1 MVVWLVGMSG
11 SGKTTLGRIVY
22 DDLKGR
28 QPNTVFVDGDEI
40 RTLFKHDDLKKDYSV
55 EQRRRNAER
64 IYEIC
69 LWLDRQGINVVCCI
83 LCIFPDIL
91 EQNKSAFSRYRE
103 IYLKAN
109 LPELISRDKKGVY
122 VDSDDDRPS
131 NVVGMDIPFPEPVKP
146 DLILNTTDN
155 SGSPEEL
162 AAQAI
167 AILET
172 P

>member
-1 MVVWLVGMSG
+1 MVIWLVGLSG
-11 SGKTTLGRIVY
+11 SGKTTIGNIVY
-22 DDLKGR
+22 EKIKAK
-28 QPNTVFVDGDEI
+28 QANTVFVDGDEI
-40 RTLFKHDDLKKDYSV
+40 RALFKHDNLIKDYSV

-91 EQNKSAFSRYRE
+91 EQNKTAFSYYRE

-109 LPELISRDKKGVY
+109 LPELISRDTKGVY
-122 VDSDDDRPS
+122 IDSGDDRHS

-162 AAQAI
+162 AAKAI

>member
-1 MVVWLVGMSG
+1 MVFWLVGLSG
-11 SGKTTLGRIVY
+11 SGKTTVGRLVY
-22 DDLKGR
+22 NELKKR
-28 QPNTVFVDGDEI
+28 HANTVFVDGDEI
-40 RTLFKHDDLKKDYSV
+40 RALFKHDDSKKHYSV
-55 EQRRRNAER
+55 EQRRKNAER

-69 LWLDRQGINVVCCI
+69 LWLDRQGINVICCI

-109 LPELISRDKKGVY
+109 LAELISRDTKGVY
-122 VDSDDDRPS
+122 VAPDNARPP
-131 NVVGMDIPFPEPVKP
+131 NVVGMDIHFPEPVKP

-162 AAQAI
+162 AAQVI
-167 AILET
+167 TILET